1 MATPTAAD
9 DGFSASQQCRAGR
22 SRFGGRIAAVGY
34 GVVCLHI
41 LCFSVLALIEPAT
54 YSALTLEDSW
64 VEYLTAVWFLAA
76 GATLF
81 LSAGLEGG

>member
-9 DGFSASQQCRAGR
+9 AGFAVSQPCPGGR

-41 LCFSVLALIEPAT
+41 LCFSILALFEPG
-54 YSALTLEDSW
+54 S
-64 VEYLTAVWFLAA
+64 
-76 GATLF
+76 
-81 LSAGLEGG
+81 